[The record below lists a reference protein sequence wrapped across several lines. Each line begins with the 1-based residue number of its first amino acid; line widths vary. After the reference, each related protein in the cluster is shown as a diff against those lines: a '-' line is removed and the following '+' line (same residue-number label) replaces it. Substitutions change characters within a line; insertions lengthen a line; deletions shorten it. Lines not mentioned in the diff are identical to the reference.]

1 MMNNPETS
9 IDVILQTAADVD
21 LETRRICLITH
32 IKFRNI
38 SAQPVSLSHI
48 LLTLSPSRFSVVSGK
63 IVPPQHALVF
73 GLHKKGNQQTGWKFD
88 RDDWFSNGRKNGE
101 YRIEPVQPL
110 LLPPRIWSDIRDI
123 HIECDIDHLITP
135 LHIHAYVC
143 AGGKQFPA
151 ANPSSISF
159 RAAVHP

>member
-1 MMNNPETS
+1 MTNDPAAS

-32 IKFRNI
+32 IKFRNT
-38 SAQPVSLSHI
+38 SAQPMLLSHI
-48 LLTLSPSRFSVVSGK
+48 LLTLSPSQFAVVSGK
-63 IVPPQHALVF
+63 IVAPQHALVF

-88 RDDWFSNGRKNGE
+88 RDDWFSYGRKNGE
-101 YRIEPVQPL
+101 YRIEPAQPH

-123 HIECDIDHLITP
+123 HIECDIDRLITP
-135 LHIHAYVC
+135 LHIHAYVF
-143 AGGKQFPA
+143 AGGKEFPA